1 MSLTSNPDEPNS
13 KPDFLV
19 KVRDKR
25 LKAREER
32 KAVFDRT
39 YQDEIDVQKSKKKQ
53 QFKKT
58 YPMCMEYYEPH
69 SVAIFALVSKEI

>member
-1 MSLTSNPDEPNS
+1 MSITSNSDEPNS

-32 KAVFDRT
+32 KAIFDRT
-39 YQDEIDVQKSKKKQ
+39 YQDEIDVQKAKKK
-53 QFKKT
+53 
-58 YPMCMEYYEPH
+58 
-69 SVAIFALVSKEI
+69 